1 MYFAHTVGS
10 FLTIRALENEFVD
23 PKCGNFRAARCST
36 LRGVCVKG
44 RTASLHRKTAETVAQ
59 DTGATVVD
67 VAQFPGGVK
76 GTEGGYIELV
86 DYLVNS
92 IAKAFEQQKT

>member
-1 MYFAHTVGS
+1 MKAEHIAVIIVEPY
-10 FLTIRALENEFVD
+10 LD
-23 PKCGNFRAARCST
+23 
-36 LRGVCVKG
+36 
-44 RTASLHRKTAETVAQ
+44 RKTAEMVAQ

-86 DYLVNS
+86 DTLVNS
-92 IAKAFEQQKT
+92 IAKAFEQQKP